1 MDMSGPVTIFLFFL
15 LLLVDMF
22 FYGFDAAIDNL
33 NEKEILHK
41 AEEEK
46 DRRSMRLSE
55 MISRPG
61 IYINTVQLVITLINI
76 LMGAFYLN
84 IWLQTI
90 DKGLHVIN
98 VGGMSLEN
106 VPTGVLSGIAT
117 VLSFIAM
124 IYILLTFGVLIPRK
138 MASRQP
144 EKWAYA
150 CIDPIY
156 IITRLLASLTGLVN
170 LTAKGILFLFGVRNN
185 TDENDV
191 TEEEII
197 NMVQEGHE
205 QGVIQASEAE
215 MISNIFE
222 YGDKEAQDIMT
233 HRGSI
238 VAIDGETKLKDAIA
252 SMLGGKN
259 SRYPV
264 YEENIDHI
272 IGILHLKDAM
282 RFHISDD
289 KLDLPIAKLDGLLRE
304 PYFVPQTKNIDEL
317 FKEMQSQK
325 LQMAIV
331 VDEYG
336 QTDGLIA
343 MEDILEEIVGN
354 IMDEYDEDQEY
365 IKNRGKGEYVMEG
378 KRLVGESG
386 RAVRHYLR
394 RGRIR
399 DFERF
404 PDLQTGPGSQSDEQ
418 FDVDYKGYNFKI
430 LSVVKKMIGSV
441 LVPEE
446 KHCRMQKTDNQCLK
460 KKENNAMIERA
471 LLRKDYAY
479 KEKET

>member
-1 MDMSGPVTIFLFFL
+1 MDMSGPVAIFLFFL

-156 IITRLLASLTGLVN
+156 IITRLLAPLTGLVN

-197 NMVQEGHE
+197 
-205 QGVIQASEAE
+205 IQASEAE

-378 KRLVGESG
+378 KTPLKEVEELLGITFDEEEFETLNGFLISRLD
-386 RAVRHYLR
+386 
-394 RGRIR
+394 RIP
-399 DFERF
+399 E
-404 PDLQTGPGSQSDEQ
+404 PDEQ

-441 LVPEE
+441 LVRKLPEE
-446 KHCRMQKTDNQCLK
+446 KTPQ
-460 KKENNAMIERA
+460 NAEDGQSV
-471 LLRKDYAY
+471 LEEKRK
-479 KEKET
+479 

>member
-1 MDMSGPVTIFLFFL
+1 MDMSGPVAIFLFFL

-156 IITRLLASLTGLVN
+156 IITRLLAPLTGLVN
-170 LTAKGILFLFGVRNN
+170 LTAKGILFFGCLSCFQNNLSHKLHGIHIDSSLCGTNIHRTAYPLCTGKCLRNR
-185 TDENDV
+185 TD
-191 TEEEII
+191 
-197 NMVQEGHE
+197 
-205 QGVIQASEAE
+205 
-215 MISNIFE
+215 
-222 YGDKEAQDIMT
+222 
-233 HRGSI
+233 
-238 VAIDGETKLKDAIA
+238 
-252 SMLGGKN
+252 
-259 SRYPV
+259 
-264 YEENIDHI
+264 
-272 IGILHLKDAM
+272 
-282 RFHISDD
+282 
-289 KLDLPIAKLDGLLRE
+289 
-304 PYFVPQTKNIDEL
+304 
-317 FKEMQSQK
+317 QK
-325 LQMAIV
+325 LLCRCHSLTYKSCISTDKVHSHLLGSFIQGSGYCYKIICSFACSTPN
-331 VDEYG
+331 
-336 QTDGLIA
+336 QTDWC
-343 MEDILEEIVGN
+343 
-354 IMDEYDEDQEY
+354 
-365 IKNRGKGEYVMEG
+365 NRNSFV
-378 KRLVGESG
+378 
-386 RAVRHYLR
+386 
-394 RGRIR
+394 
-399 DFERF
+399 
-404 PDLQTGPGSQSDEQ
+404 
-418 FDVDYKGYNFKI
+418 YNRN
-430 LSVVKKMIGSV
+430 SV
-441 LVPEE
+441 L
-446 KHCRMQKTDNQCLK
+446 C
-460 KKENNAMIERA
+460 
-471 LLRKDYAY
+471 
-479 KEKET
+479 

>member
-1 MDMSGPVTIFLFFL
+1 MDISGPVAILLFFL

-46 DRRSMRLSE
+46 DRRSVRLSE
-55 MISRPG
+55 MVSRPG

-84 IWLQTI
+84 IWLQAI
-90 DKGLHVIN
+90 D
-98 VGGMSLEN
+98 VGGLSLQN
-106 VPTGVLSGIAT
+106 VPTGVISGIAT
-117 VLSFIAM
+117 VLSFVAM

-138 MASRQP
+138 MASRKP

-150 CIDPIY
+150 CIDPIFW
-156 IITRLLASLTGLVN
+156 ITRLLSPLTGLVN

-252 SMLGGKN
+252 SMLEGKN

-325 LQMAIV
+325 LQMVIV

-378 KRLVGESG
+378 KTPLKEVEELLDITFDEEEFETLNGFLISRLD
-386 RAVRHYLR
+386 
-394 RGRIR
+394 RIP
-399 DFERF
+399 E
-404 PDLQTGPGSQSDEQ
+404 PDEQ
-418 FDVDYKGYNFKI
+418 FDLDYKGYNFKI

-441 LVPEE
+441 LVKKLPEE
-446 KHCRMQKTDNQCLK
+446 KTLENAEDGQSVLEEKQK
-460 KKENNAMIERA
+460 
-471 LLRKDYAY
+471 
-479 KEKET
+479 

>member
-1 MDMSGPVTIFLFFL
+1 MDMSGPVAIFLFFL

-156 IITRLLASLTGLVN
+156 IITRLLAPLTGLVN

-304 PYFVPQTKNIDEL
+304 PYFVPQQHLLMVWTMK
-317 FKEMQSQK
+317 
-325 LQMAIV
+325 
-331 VDEYG
+331 
-336 QTDGLIA
+336 
-343 MEDILEEIVGN
+343 
-354 IMDEYDEDQEY
+354 
-365 IKNRGKGEYVMEG
+365 KNRRSWYTTLVAVPLMYLSSRSVTVSSKYWLPTVIHTLAVMILIT
-378 KRLVGESG
+378 RLSSG
-386 RAVRHYLR
+386 CFPSSRRQRASTCPAIRSQCSVCARLPR
-394 RGRIR
+394 RRRSSCPALPPRTSICLTS
-399 DFERF
+399 
-404 PDLQTGPGSQSDEQ
+404 PQ
-418 FDVDYKGYNFKI
+418 
-430 LSVVKKMIGSV
+430 
-441 LVPEE
+441 
-446 KHCRMQKTDNQCLK
+446 MQPARSTS
-460 KKENNAMIERA
+460 
-471 LLRKDYAY
+471 
-479 KEKET
+479 T

>member
-1 MDMSGPVTIFLFFL
+1 MDMSGPVAIFLFFL

-156 IITRLLASLTGLVN
+156 IITRLLAPLTGLVN

-304 PYFVPQTKNIDEL
+304 
-317 FKEMQSQK
+317 
-325 LQMAIV
+325 QMAIV

-378 KRLVGESG
+378 KTPLKEVEELLGITFDEEEFETLNGFLISRLD
-386 RAVRHYLR
+386 
-394 RGRIR
+394 RIP
-399 DFERF
+399 E
-404 PDLQTGPGSQSDEQ
+404 PDEQ

-441 LVPEE
+441 LVRKLPEE
-446 KHCRMQKTDNQCLK
+446 KTPQNVEDGQSVLEEK
-460 KKENNAMIERA
+460 
-471 LLRKDYAY
+471 RK
-479 KEKET
+479 